1 MNKLTKYILIAT
13 IVAVGIWA
21 AFNLIMWLVV
31 NTILELIEICLI
43 FSCL

>member
-1 MNKLTKYILIAT
+1 MNKLMKYILIAT

>member
-21 AFNLIMWLVV
+21 ALNLIMWLVV

>member
-21 AFNLIMWLVV
+21 ALNLIMWLVV
-31 NTILELIEICLI
+31 NTILELIKICLI

>member
-1 MNKLTKYILIAT
+1 MNKLVKYILIAT

-21 AFNLIMWLVV
+21 AFNLPMWLVL
-31 NTILELIEICLI
+31 NTILELINLCLI

>member
-21 AFNLIMWLVV
+21 ALNLIMWLVV
-31 NTILELIEICLI
+31 NTMLELVKIFLI
-43 FSCL
+43 FSL

>member
-21 AFNLIMWLVV
+21 ALNLIMWLVV
-31 NTILELIEICLI
+31 NTILELIEICFI